1 MKKFRERVALLIAP
15 WLKPSPLVYSPMQH
29 TTTSSGGTYTVTF
42 R

>member
-15 WLKPSPLVYSPMQH
+15 WLKPQPLVYSPMQH
-29 TTTSSGGTYTVTF
+29 TTTSNCSTYTVTF